1 MKDTSRTV
9 SSWPRGRLAIA
20 AAGAAIA
27 LGLQLAAVREQS
39 LTGDGAYHLVAGHQ
53 AVRYGQNLLN
63 LEHPPLVKLIAAAP
77 SLLENRPLVPPARV
91 EQWRQAIN
99 HAHRQPE
106 VLQRAVHRGRLLV
119 LCCFA
124 LPLLAACF
132 ALGTQFGGAAC
143 GLVLALLTALS
154 FSVVPQLSLLQTDTA
169 VAAAFVAA
177 VVLCAR
183 YLRLPTLGNAALM
196 GLACGVAI
204 SVKFSGL
211 LLVPTVAISVLIS
224 ARQFRTRI
232 AHLVVVAALALGLI
246 EISYAAANCRYDSA
260 AGRQTIRSYC
270 RAAGTLKVT
279 DRMRPLEGPLLAVEE
294 ADPRLAQWLLGAL
307 GIMIQDQIGVYPS
320 YAFGTV
326 TSQGRWWYYPVLIL
340 VKTPAAILVAAAVLA
355 ILWWRRRPPPGQRR
369 LEIPR
374 LAVPLL
380 LTVAVYLAAAMTS
393 NYNLSVRHLLPV
405 LPMLYLPVA
414 VGVARSRAAS
424 IALVTVLAVESLL
437 LAPLWM
443 SATNTW
449 WLGDRNPIR
458 FSLGGGDL
466 EYGQNFIK
474 LAKETRRRN
483 IDSLR
488 VLYPVLEPAVLAAY
502 LPGARLVGPGD
513 PIDPGWYAVNVTVE
527 QLVPAVLAARPES
540 LYNHRGLTELADRWR
555 PFWDAVAAGDDHGYV
570 AATFHLYYH
579 PGAVPAAHS
588 VGAPLEPG
596 QLSPNDT
603 GR

>member
-1 MKDTSRTV
+1 MEEDSLTVTSWTRA
-9 SSWPRGRLAIA
+9 RLAIA
-20 AAGAAIA
+20 LAGAAVA
-27 LGLQLAAVREQS
+27 LGLQLAAVRGQS

-77 SLLENRPLVPPARV
+77 SLLEDRPLVPPVHV
-91 EQWRQAIN
+91 EQWRQAIGL
-99 HAHRQPE
+99 AHGQPQA
-106 VLQRAVHRGRLLV
+106 LQRTVFRARLLV

-124 LPLLAACF
+124 VPLLIGCY
-132 ALGTQFGGAAC
+132 ALGAQLGGAAC
-143 GLVLALLTALS
+143 GVVLTLLTALS
-154 FSVVPQLSLLQTDTA
+154 FSIVPQLSLLQTDTA
-169 VAAAFVAA
+169 VAAAFVAT

-196 GLACGVAI
+196 GVAFGVAI

-211 LLVPTVAISVLIS
+211 LLLPTVAISVLI
-224 ARQFRTRI
+224 AALPLRVRI
-232 AHLVVVAALALGLI
+232 AHLLAVAAIALGLV
-246 EISYAAANCRYDSA
+246 EISYAAANWRYDSV

-279 DRMRPLEGPLLAVEE
+279 DRMRPLEEPLLAVEK

-340 VKTPAAILVAAAVLA
+340 VKTPAAILVATAALA
-355 ILWWRRRPPPGQRR
+355 ILWRRRRPPPGQRR
-369 LEIPR
+369 FV
-374 LAVPLL
+374 VPKSALPL
-380 LTVAVYLAAAMTS
+380 PLTVAVYLAAAMAS

-405 LPMLYLPVA
+405 VPMLYLPVA
-414 VGVARSRAAS
+414 LGVTRSRAAS

-449 WLGDRNPIR
+449 WLGDRNPTR
-458 FSLGGGDL
+458 FALSGGDL
-466 EYGQNFIK
+466 EYGQNFVR
-474 LAKETRRRN
+474 LAEETRRRD

-502 LPGARLVGPGD
+502 LPDARLVTPGD
-513 PIDPGWYAVNVTVE
+513 PIEPGWYAVNVTVE
-527 QLVPAVLAARPES
+527 QLVPAVLTARPES
-540 LYNHRGLTELADRWR
+540 LYNYRGLTDLAARWH
-555 PFWDAVAAGDDHGYV
+555 PFWEAVAAGEDHGYV
-570 AATFHLYYH
+570 AATFHLYHH
-579 PGAVPAAHS
+579 PD
-588 VGAPLEPG
+588 PG
-596 QLSPNDT
+596 NLRSRDT
-603 GR
+603 GQ

>member
-1 MKDTSRTV
+1 MQETSRTV
-9 SSWPRGRLAIA
+9 TSWFRGRLAIA
-20 AAGAAIA
+20 AAGTAVA
-27 LGLQLAAVREQS
+27 LGLQLAAVRAQS

-77 SLLENRPLVPPARV
+77 SLLEDRPLVPPARV

-99 HAHRQPE
+99 LAHRNPD
-106 VLQRAVHRGRLLV
+106 VLERVVLRGRLLV

-124 LPLLAACF
+124 LPLLAACY

-143 GLVLALLTALS
+143 GLVLTLLTALS

-169 VAAAFVAA
+169 VAAAFVTT

-183 YLRLPTLGNAALM
+183 YVRLPTLGNAALI
-196 GLACGVAI
+196 GLAFGVAI

-211 LLVPTVAISVLIS
+211 LLVPAVVISLLMA
-224 ARQFRTRI
+224 ARPIRIRI
-232 AHLVVVAALALGLI
+232 AHLVAVAALAVGLV
-246 EISYAAANCRYDSA
+246 EATYAAANWRYDSA

-279 DRMRPLEGPLLAVEE
+279 DRMQPLEGPLLAVEE
-294 ADPRLAQWLLGAL
+294 ADPRLAQWLLGAV
-307 GIMIQDQIGVYPS
+307 GIVTQDRIGVYPS

-326 TSQGRWWYYPVLIL
+326 TSQGRWWYYPAVLL
-340 VKTPAAILVAAAVLA
+340 VKTPVAILVAAVVLA
-355 ILWWRRRPPPGQRR
+355 ILWWRRRSPGKPR
-369 LEIPR
+369 LEVPR

-380 LTVAVYLAAAMTS
+380 VTVAMYLAAAMTS

-405 LPMLYLPVA
+405 VPMLYLPVA
-414 VGVARSRAAS
+414 LGVARSRAAF
-424 IALVTVLAVESLL
+424 IPLVAVLAVESLI

-449 WLGDRNPIR
+449 WLGDSNPTR

-466 EYGQNFIK
+466 EYGQNFIQ

-483 IDSLR
+483 IDSLH

-502 LPGARLVGPGD
+502 LPDARLVGPSD
-513 PIDPGWYAVNVTVE
+513 EIEPGWYAVNATIE

-540 LYNHRGLTELADRWR
+540 LYNYRGLTELATRWR
-555 PFWDAVAAGDDHGYV
+555 PFWEAVAAGEDRGYV
-570 AATFHLYYH
+570 AGKFHLYRH
-579 PGAVPAAHS
+579 PERPTPRRGGAS
-588 VGAPLEPG
+588 
-596 QLSPNDT
+596 Q
-603 GR
+603 

>member
-1 MKDTSRTV
+1 MAV
-9 SSWPRGRLAIA
+9 A

-27 LGLQLAAVREQS
+27 VVLQLAAVRGQS

-77 SLLENRPLVPPARV
+77 LMFEDRPLLPPMRV
-91 EQWRQAIN
+91 EQWRRAVN
-99 HAHRQPE
+99 HAHRQPD
-106 VLQRAVHRGRLLV
+106 VLHRAVRHGRLLV

-124 LPLLAACF
+124 VPLLAACC
-132 ALGTQFGGAAC
+132 ALGTQFGGVAC
-143 GLVLALLTALS
+143 GIVLALLTALS
-154 FSVVPQLSLLQTDTA
+154 FDVVPQLSLLQTDTA

-177 VVLCAR
+177 VVLCVH
-183 YLRLPTLGNAALM
+183 YLRQPTLGNACLVGVAF
-196 GLACGVAI
+196 GVAI

-211 LLVPTVAISVLIS
+211 LLLPTIAITLLIAGS
-224 ARQFRTRI
+224 PVRTRI
-232 AHLVVVAALALGLI
+232 AHSLVVAALAVGLV
-246 EISYAAANCRYDSA
+246 EVTYAAANWRYDST
-260 AGRQTIRSYC
+260 AGRQTISSYC
-270 RAAGTLKVT
+270 RGDGTLKVT
-279 DRMRPLEGPLLAVEE
+279 DQMQPFEGPLLAMEKV
-294 ADPRLAQWLLGAL
+294 DPRLTQWLLGAL
-307 GIMIQDQIGVYPS
+307 GITIQDRIGVYPS

-326 TSQGRWWYYPVLIL
+326 TSQGRWWYYPALIL
-340 VKTPAAILVAAAVLA
+340 VKTPLAILVTAALVA

-369 LEIPR
+369 LEVPR
-374 LAVPLL
+374 HAVPLL
-380 LTVAVYLAAAMTS
+380 VTVGVYLAAAMTS
-393 NYNLSVRHLLPV
+393 NYNLSVRHLMPV

-414 VGVARSRAAS
+414 LGVVRSRAKSA
-424 IALVTVLAVESLL
+424 ALVTVLAVESLL

-449 WLGDRNPIR
+449 WLGDRNPTR
-458 FSLGGGDL
+458 FDLAGGDL
-466 EYGQNFIK
+466 EYGQNFVQ

-513 PIDPGWYAVNVTVE
+513 PIEPGWYAVNVTVE

-540 LYNHRGLTELADRWR
+540 LYNYRGLSELARRWR
-555 PFWDAVAAGDDHGYV
+555 PFWQRVAAGEDHGWV

-579 PGAVPAAHS
+579 GDDLVR
-588 VGAPLEPG
+588 E
-596 QLSPNDT
+596 
-603 GR
+603 